1 MFNYLKAV
9 VREFKNVKWPTT
21 KVAIYYTV
29 GVIFVAFFIAVYI
42 GVLDITFINLVDKF
56 LILFNIK

>member
-21 KVAIYYTV
+21 KVAIYYTLAV
-29 GVIFVAFFIAVYI
+29 IALAIFVAIYI
-42 GVLDITFINLVDKF
+42 GLLDTVFINIVEKF
-56 LILFNIK
+56 LI